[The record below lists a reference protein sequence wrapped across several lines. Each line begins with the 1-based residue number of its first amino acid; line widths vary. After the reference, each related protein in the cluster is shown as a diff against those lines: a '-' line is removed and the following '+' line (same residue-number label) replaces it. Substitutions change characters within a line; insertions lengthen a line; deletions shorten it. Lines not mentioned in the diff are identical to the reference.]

1 MADLGGTFERMVDM
15 RVLAIDRR
23 AVLSFLLA
31 IVTPML
37 PLLLTMMPLRDIVKI
52 LFKALI

>member
-15 RVLAIDRR
+15 RILAIDRR
-23 AVLSFLLA
+23 TALSFMLA